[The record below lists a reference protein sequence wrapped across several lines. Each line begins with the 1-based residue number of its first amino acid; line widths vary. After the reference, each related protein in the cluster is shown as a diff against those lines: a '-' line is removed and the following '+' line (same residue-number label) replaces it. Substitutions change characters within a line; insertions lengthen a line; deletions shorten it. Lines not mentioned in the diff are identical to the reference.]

1 MFSTCTFTNFSEYI
15 VVILCVYFSYQFL
28 KKISL
33 TILQQFNTLK
43 SYSNSSKNNF
53 IVFKLQPFLFLQV
66 YCNEIQSIIREFALA
81 ETSNQFHFQ
90 IISIKNQM
98 SKPSL
103 PILRM

>member
-1 MFSTCTFTNFSEYI
+1 MFSTCTFTNFSKYI
-15 VVILCVYFSYQFL
+15 VVILAVYSTYICL
-28 KKISL
+28 EKISL
-33 TILQQFNTLK
+33 TILQQLNNLK
-43 SYSNSSKNNF
+43 RNSTSSKNNF
-53 IVFKLQPFLFLQV
+53 IVFKLRSFLFLQV
-66 YCNEIQSIIREFALA
+66 YYNEIQSIIREFALA